1 MLFPSVEFIFAF
13 LPIVMA
19 VYFLLLRRNALLK
32 NIWLFAASLFFYA
45 FGEGSFVLLM
55 LGLILLDYVLALLL
69 SRSHR
74 LWARR
79 TLLCIAIIS
88 NIGILGI
95 FKYASFV
102 CVDILKLPPDS
113 VGFATDIHLPLG
125 ISFFTFQALSYVLD
139 VYMAKVPATDSFLN
153 VGLYVSFF
161 PQLVAGPIVRFTDI
175 ADAVNNRKETMDDFS
190 SGVVRFLIGLC
201 KKVLIANN
209 MALVADA
216 AWQLIIG
223 DRLEASV
230 AMAWLGAISY
240 TLQIYFDFSGYSDMA
255 IGLGKMFGFDFPENF
270 DHPYIATSLTEFW
283 RRWHISLSSW
293 FRDYVYIPLGGSRRG
308 VARTYINLII
318 VWLLTG
324 IWHGANYTFVVWGLL
339 YGILLIIEKAV
350 SQRTARTGALSR
362 KQGMAGHIY
371 TMLVVIIAWV
381 IFRSDSIHD
390 AIIYI
395 LGMFGRGSSK
405 LIDKVF
411 VAYLKQNI
419 CFYLPAIAGCFPILE
434 RLELR
439 FGEKSPIYNIAFGVV
454 LLAGFVISMSYIINN
469 GYNPFIYFNF

>member
-79 TLLCIAIIS
+79 TLLSIAIIS

-102 CVDILKLPPDS
+102 CADILHLPPDA
-113 VGFATDIHLPLG
+113 VGIAADIHLPLG

-139 VYMAKVPATDSFLN
+139 VYMGKVDATGSFLN

-175 ADAVNNRKETMDDFS
+175 ADAINNRKESIDGFS
-190 SGVVRFLIGLC
+190 SGVVRFLIGLS

-216 AWQLIIG
+216 AWKLIIG

-255 IGLGKMFGFDFPENF
+255 IGLGKIFGFDFPENF
-270 DHPYIATSLTEFW
+270 KHPYIATSLTEFW

-308 VARTYINLII
+308 EARTYINLMI

-339 YGILLIIEKAV
+339 YGILLMIEKVICAHK
-350 SQRTARTGALSR
+350 AIR
-362 KQGMAGHIY
+362 KQSLIQKIAGHFY
-371 TMLVVIIAWV
+371 TMIVVTLAWV
-381 IFRSDSIHD
+381 IFRSDSIND
-390 AIIYI
+390 ALIYI
-395 LGMFGRGSSK
+395 LGMFGRGSGK
-405 LIDKVF
+405 LVDRVF

-419 CFYLPAIAGCFPILE
+419 CFYIPAIIGCMPILE
-434 RLELR
+434 SLEIK
-439 FGEKSPIYNIAFGVV
+439 FGEKNPIYNVAFGATV
-454 LLAGFVISMSYIINN
+454 LAGFVISVSYIINN

>member
-45 FGEGSFVLLM
+45 FGEGSFILLM
-55 LGLILLDYVLALLL
+55 LGEILLDYLLALFLN
-69 SRSHR
+69 RSQKR
-74 LWARR
+74 WARR
-79 TLLCIAIIS
+79 ALLSIAIIS

-102 CVDILKLPPDS
+102 CVDILHLPPDA
-113 VGFATDIHLPLG
+113 VGIAADIHLPLG

-139 VYMAKVPATDSFLN
+139 VYMGKVAATGSFLN

-175 ADAVNNRKETMDDFS
+175 ADAINNRKESIDGFS
-190 SGVVRFLIGLC
+190 SGVVRFLIGLS

-216 AWQLIIG
+216 AWKLIIG

-255 IGLGKMFGFDFPENF
+255 IGLGKIFGFDFPENF
-270 DHPYIATSLTEFW
+270 KHPYIATSLTEFW

-308 VARTYINLII
+308 EARTYINLMI

-339 YGILLIIEKAV
+339 YGILLMIEKALC
-350 SQRTARTGALSR
+350 AHKALR
-362 KQGMAGHIY
+362 KQSLIQRIFGHLY
-371 TMLVVIIAWV
+371 TMIVVTLAWV
-381 IFRSDSIHD
+381 IFRSDSIND
-390 AIIYI
+390 ALIYI
-395 LGMFGRGSSK
+395 LGMFGRGSGK
-405 LIDKVF
+405 LVDRVF

-419 CFYLPAIAGCFPILE
+419 CFYIPAIIGCMPILE
-434 RLELR
+434 SLEIK
-439 FGEKSPIYNIAFGVV
+439 FGEKNPIYNVAFGATV
-454 LLAGFVISMSYIINN
+454 LAGFVISVSYIINN

>member
-13 LPIVMA
+13 LPIVLT
-19 VYFLLLRRNALLK
+19 VYFILLRRNVLLK

-45 FGEGSFVLLM
+45 FGEGSFILLM
-55 LGLILLDYVLALLL
+55 LGEILLDYLLALFLN
-69 SRSHR
+69 RSQKR
-74 LWARR
+74 WARR
-79 TLLCIAIIS
+79 ALLSIAIIS

-102 CVDILKLPPDS
+102 CVDILHLPPDAI
-113 VGFATDIHLPLG
+113 GIATDIHLPLG

-139 VYMAKVPATDSFLN
+139 VYMGKVDATGSFLN

-175 ADAVNNRKETMDDFS
+175 ADAINNRKESIDGFS
-190 SGVVRFLIGLC
+190 SGVVRFLIGLS

-216 AWQLIIG
+216 AWKLIIG

-255 IGLGKMFGFDFPENF
+255 IGLGKIFGFDFPENF
-270 DHPYIATSLTEFW
+270 KHPYIATSLTEFW

-308 VARTYINLII
+308 EARTYINLMI

-339 YGILLIIEKAV
+339 YGILLMIEKVICAHK
-350 SQRTARTGALSR
+350 AIR
-362 KQGMAGHIY
+362 KQSLIQRIAGRIY
-371 TMLVVIIAWV
+371 TMIVVTLAWV
-381 IFRSDSIHD
+381 IFRSDSIND
-390 AIIYI
+390 AVIYI
-395 LGMFGRGSSK
+395 LGMFGRGSGK
-405 LIDKVF
+405 LVDRVF

-419 CFYLPAIAGCFPILE
+419 CFYIPAIIGCMPILE
-434 RLELR
+434 SLEIK
-439 FGEKSPIYNIAFGVV
+439 FGEKNPIYNVAFGATV
-454 LLAGFVISMSYIINN
+454 LAGFVISVSYIINN

>member
-13 LPIVMA
+13 LPIVLT
-19 VYFLLLRRNALLK
+19 VYFILLRRNVLLK

-45 FGEGSFVLLM
+45 FGEGSFILLM
-55 LGLILLDYVLALLL
+55 LGEILLDYLLALFLN
-69 SRSHR
+69 RSQKR
-74 LWARR
+74 WARR
-79 TLLCIAIIS
+79 TLLSIAIIS

-102 CVDILKLPPDS
+102 CVDILHLPPDA
-113 VGFATDIHLPLG
+113 VGIAADIHLPLG

-139 VYMAKVPATDSFLN
+139 VYMGKVAATGSFLN

-175 ADAVNNRKETMDDFS
+175 ADAINNRKESIDGFS
-190 SGVVRFLIGLC
+190 SGVVRFLIGLS

-216 AWQLIIG
+216 AWKLIIG

-255 IGLGKMFGFDFPENF
+255 IGLGKIFGFDFPENF
-270 DHPYIATSLTEFW
+270 KHPYIATSLTEFW

-308 VARTYINLII
+308 EARTYINLMI

-339 YGILLIIEKAV
+339 YGILLMIEKVICGHKAI
-350 SQRTARTGALSR
+350 R
-362 KQGMAGHIY
+362 KQSLIQRIAGRIY
-371 TMLVVIIAWV
+371 TMIVVTLAWV
-381 IFRSDSIHD
+381 IFRSDSIND
-390 AIIYI
+390 AVIYI
-395 LGMFGRGSSK
+395 LGMFGRGSGK
-405 LIDKVF
+405 LVDKVF

-419 CFYLPAIAGCFPILE
+419 CFYIPAIIGCMPILE
-434 RLELR
+434 SLEIK
-439 FGEKSPIYNIAFGVV
+439 FGEKNPIYNVAFGATV
-454 LLAGFVISMSYIINN
+454 LAGFVISVSYIINN

>member
-13 LPIVMA
+13 LPIVLT
-19 VYFLLLRRNALLK
+19 VYFILPRRNVLLK

-45 FGEGSFVLLM
+45 FGEGSFILLM
-55 LGLILLDYVLALLL
+55 LGEILLDYLLALFLN
-69 SRSHR
+69 RSQKR
-74 LWARR
+74 WARR
-79 TLLCIAIIS
+79 TLLSIAIIS

-102 CVDILKLPPDS
+102 CADILHLPPDA
-113 VGFATDIHLPLG
+113 VGIAADIHLPLG

-139 VYMAKVPATDSFLN
+139 VYMGKVAATGSFLN

-161 PQLVAGPIVRFTDI
+161 PQLVAGPIVRYTDI
-175 ADAVNNRKETMDDFS
+175 ADAINNRKESIDGFS
-190 SGVVRFLIGLC
+190 SGVVRFLIGLS

-216 AWQLIIG
+216 AWKLIIG

-255 IGLGKMFGFDFPENF
+255 IGLGKIFGFDFPENF
-270 DHPYIATSLTEFW
+270 KHPYIATSLTEFW

-308 VARTYINLII
+308 EARTYINLMI

-339 YGILLIIEKAV
+339 YGILLMIEKVICAHK
-350 SQRTARTGALSR
+350 AIR
-362 KQGMAGHIY
+362 KQSLIQRIAGRIY
-371 TMLVVIIAWV
+371 TMIVVTLAWV
-381 IFRSDSIHD
+381 IFRSDSIND
-390 AIIYI
+390 AVIYI
-395 LGMFGRGSSK
+395 LGMFGRGSGK
-405 LIDKVF
+405 LVDRVF
-411 VAYLKQNI
+411 IAYLKQNI
-419 CFYLPAIAGCFPILE
+419 CFYIPAIIGCMPILE
-434 RLELR
+434 SLEIK
-439 FGEKSPIYNIAFGVV
+439 FGEKNPIYNVAFGATV
-454 LLAGFVISMSYIINN
+454 LAGFVISVSYIINN

>member
-45 FGEGSFVLLM
+45 FGEGSFILLM
-55 LGLILLDYVLALLL
+55 LGEILLDYLLALFLN
-69 SRSHR
+69 RSQKR
-74 LWARR
+74 WARR
-79 TLLCIAIIS
+79 TLLSIAIIS

-102 CVDILKLPPDS
+102 CVDILHLPPDAI
-113 VGFATDIHLPLG
+113 GIATDIHLPLG

-139 VYMAKVPATDSFLN
+139 VYMGKVAATGSFLN

-175 ADAVNNRKETMDDFS
+175 EDAINNRKESIDGFS
-190 SGVVRFLIGLC
+190 SGVVRFLIGLS

-216 AWQLIIG
+216 AWKLIIG

-255 IGLGKMFGFDFPENF
+255 IGLGKIFGFDFPENF
-270 DHPYIATSLTEFW
+270 THPYIATSLTEFW

-308 VARTYINLII
+308 EARTYINLMI

-339 YGILLIIEKAV
+339 YGILLMIEKVICAHK
-350 SQRTARTGALSR
+350 AIR
-362 KQGMAGHIY
+362 KQSLIQRIFGHLY
-371 TMLVVIIAWV
+371 TMIVVTLAWV
-381 IFRSDSIHD
+381 IFRSDSIND
-390 AIIYI
+390 AVIYI
-395 LGMFGRGSSK
+395 LGMFGRGSGK
-405 LIDKVF
+405 LVDRVF

-419 CFYLPAIAGCFPILE
+419 CFYIPAIIGCIPILE
-434 RLELR
+434 SLEIK
-439 FGEKSPIYNIAFGVV
+439 FGEKNPIYNVAFGVTV
-454 LLAGFVISMSYIINN
+454 LAGFVISVSYIINN

>member
-13 LPIVMA
+13 LPIVLT
-19 VYFLLLRRNALLK
+19 VYFILLRRNVLLK

-45 FGEGSFVLLM
+45 FGEGSFILLM
-55 LGLILLDYVLALLL
+55 LGEILLDYLLALFLN
-69 SRSHR
+69 RSQKR
-74 LWARR
+74 WARR
-79 TLLCIAIIS
+79 TLLSIAIIS

-102 CVDILKLPPDS
+102 CVDILKLPPDA
-113 VGFATDIHLPLG
+113 VGIAADIHLPLG

-139 VYMAKVPATDSFLN
+139 VYMGKVDATDSFLN

-175 ADAVNNRKETMDDFS
+175 ADAINNRKESIDGFS
-190 SGVVRFLIGLC
+190 SGVVRFLIGLS

-216 AWQLIIG
+216 AWKLIIG

-255 IGLGKMFGFDFPENF
+255 IGLGKIFGFDFPENF
-270 DHPYIATSLTEFW
+270 KHPYIATSLTEFW

-308 VARTYINLII
+308 EARTYINLMI

-339 YGILLIIEKAV
+339 YGILLMIEKVLCGHKAI
-350 SQRTARTGALSR
+350 R
-362 KQGMAGHIY
+362 KQSLIQRIFGHLY
-371 TMLVVIIAWV
+371 TMIVVTLAWV
-381 IFRSDSIHD
+381 IFRSDSIND
-390 AIIYI
+390 AVIYI
-395 LGMFGRGSSK
+395 LGMFGRGSGK
-405 LIDKVF
+405 LVDRVF

-419 CFYLPAIAGCFPILE
+419 CFYIPAIIGCMPILE
-434 RLELR
+434 SLELK
-439 FGEKSPIYNIAFGVV
+439 FGEKNPIYNVAFGATV
-454 LLAGFVISMSYIINN
+454 LAGFVISVSYIINN

>member
-13 LPIVMA
+13 LPIVLT
-19 VYFLLLRRNALLK
+19 VYFILLRRNVLLK

-45 FGEGSFVLLM
+45 FGEGSFILLM
-55 LGLILLDYVLALLL
+55 LGEILLDYLLALFLN
-69 SRSHR
+69 RSQKR
-74 LWARR
+74 WARR
-79 TLLCIAIIS
+79 TLLSIAIIS

-102 CVDILKLPPDS
+102 CVDILHLPPDA
-113 VGFATDIHLPLG
+113 VGIAADIHLPLG

-139 VYMAKVPATDSFLN
+139 VYMGKVAATGSFLN

-175 ADAVNNRKETMDDFS
+175 ADAINNRKESIDGFS
-190 SGVVRFLIGLC
+190 SGVVRFLIGLS

-216 AWQLIIG
+216 AWKLIIG

-255 IGLGKMFGFDFPENF
+255 IGLGKIFGFDFPENF
-270 DHPYIATSLTEFW
+270 KHPYIATSLTEFW

-308 VARTYINLII
+308 EARTYINLMI

-339 YGILLIIEKAV
+339 YGILLMIEKVLCGHKAI
-350 SQRTARTGALSR
+350 R
-362 KQGMAGHIY
+362 KQSLIQRIFGHLY
-371 TMLVVIIAWV
+371 TMIVVTLAWV
-381 IFRSDSIHD
+381 IFRSDSIND
-390 AIIYI
+390 AVIYI
-395 LGMFGRGSSK
+395 LGMFGRGSGK
-405 LIDKVF
+405 LVDRVF

-419 CFYLPAIAGCFPILE
+419 CFYIPAIIGCIPILE
-434 RLELR
+434 SLEIK
-439 FGEKSPIYNIAFGVV
+439 FGEKNPIYNVAFGATV
-454 LLAGFVISMSYIINN
+454 LAGFVISVSYIINN

>member
-13 LPIVMA
+13 LPIVLT
-19 VYFLLLRRNALLK
+19 VYFILLRRNVLLK

-45 FGEGSFVLLM
+45 FGEGSFILLM
-55 LGLILLDYVLALLL
+55 LGEILLDYLLALFLN
-69 SRSHR
+69 RSQKR
-74 LWARR
+74 WARR
-79 TLLCIAIIS
+79 TLLSIAIIS

-102 CVDILKLPPDS
+102 CVDILHLPPDA
-113 VGFATDIHLPLG
+113 VGIAADIHLPLG

-139 VYMAKVPATDSFLN
+139 VYMGKVDATDSFLN

-175 ADAVNNRKETMDDFS
+175 ADAINNRKESIDGFS
-190 SGVVRFLIGLC
+190 SGVVRFLIGLS

-216 AWQLIIG
+216 AWKLIIG

-255 IGLGKMFGFDFPENF
+255 IGLGKIFGFDFPENF
-270 DHPYIATSLTEFW
+270 KHPYIATSLTEFW

-308 VARTYINLII
+308 EARTYINLMI

-339 YGILLIIEKAV
+339 YGILLMIEKVICAHK
-350 SQRTARTGALSR
+350 AIR
-362 KQGMAGHIY
+362 KQSLIQRIAGHFY
-371 TMLVVIIAWV
+371 TMIVVTLAWV
-381 IFRSDSIHD
+381 IFRSDSISD
-390 AIIYI
+390 AVIYI
-395 LGMFGRGSSK
+395 LGMFGRGSGK
-405 LIDKVF
+405 LVDRVF

-419 CFYLPAIAGCFPILE
+419 CFYIPAMIGCMPILE
-434 RLELR
+434 SLELK
-439 FGEKSPIYNIAFGVV
+439 FGEKNPIYNVAFGATV
-454 LLAGFVISMSYIINN
+454 LAGFVISVSYIINN

>member
-13 LPIVMA
+13 LPIVLT
-19 VYFLLLRRNALLK
+19 VYFILLRRNVLLK

-45 FGEGSFVLLM
+45 FGEGSFILLM
-55 LGLILLDYVLALLL
+55 LGEILLDYLLALFLN
-69 SRSHR
+69 RSQKR
-74 LWARR
+74 WARR
-79 TLLCIAIIS
+79 TLLSIAIIS

-102 CVDILKLPPDS
+102 CVDILHLPPDA
-113 VGFATDIHLPLG
+113 VGIAADIHLPLG

-139 VYMAKVPATDSFLN
+139 VYMGKVAATGSFLN

-161 PQLVAGPIVRFTDI
+161 AQLVAGPIVRFTDI
-175 ADAVNNRKETMDDFS
+175 ADAINNRKESIDGFS
-190 SGVVRFLIGLC
+190 IGVVRFLIGLS

-216 AWQLIIG
+216 AWKLIIG

-255 IGLGKMFGFDFPENF
+255 IGLGKIFGFDFPENF
-270 DHPYIATSLTEFW
+270 KHPYIATSLTEFW

-308 VARTYINLII
+308 EARTYINLMI

-339 YGILLIIEKAV
+339 YGILLMIEKVICAHK
-350 SQRTARTGALSR
+350 AIR
-362 KQGMAGHIY
+362 KQSLIQKIAGHFY
-371 TMLVVIIAWV
+371 TMIVVTLAWV
-381 IFRSDSIHD
+381 IFRSDSIND
-390 AIIYI
+390 ALIYI
-395 LGMFGRGSSK
+395 LGMFGRGSGK
-405 LIDKVF
+405 LVDRVF

-419 CFYLPAIAGCFPILE
+419 CFYIPAIIGCMPILE
-434 RLELR
+434 SLEIK
-439 FGEKSPIYNIAFGVV
+439 FGEKNPIYNVAFGATV
-454 LLAGFVISMSYIINN
+454 LAGFVISVSYIINN

>member
-13 LPIVMA
+13 LPIVLT
-19 VYFLLLRRNALLK
+19 VYFILLRRNVLLK

-45 FGEGSFVLLM
+45 FGEGSFILLM
-55 LGLILLDYVLALLL
+55 LGEILLDYLLALFLN
-69 SRSHR
+69 RSQKR
-74 LWARR
+74 WARR
-79 TLLCIAIIS
+79 TLLGIAIIS

-102 CVDILKLPPDS
+102 CVDILHLPPDAI
-113 VGFATDIHLPLG
+113 GIATDIHLPLG

-139 VYMAKVPATDSFLN
+139 VYMGKVAATGSFLN

-175 ADAVNNRKETMDDFS
+175 ADAINNRKESIDGFS
-190 SGVVRFLIGLC
+190 SGVVRFLIGLS

-216 AWQLIIG
+216 AWKLIIG

-255 IGLGKMFGFDFPENF
+255 IGLGKIFGFDFPENF
-270 DHPYIATSLTEFW
+270 KHPYIATSLTEFW

-308 VARTYINLII
+308 EARTYINLMI

-339 YGILLIIEKAV
+339 YGILLMIEKVICAHK
-350 SQRTARTGALSR
+350 AIR
-362 KQGMAGHIY
+362 KQSLIQKIAGHFY
-371 TMLVVIIAWV
+371 TMIVVTLAWV
-381 IFRSDSIHD
+381 IFRSDSIND
-390 AIIYI
+390 AVIYI
-395 LGMFGRGSSK
+395 LGMFGRGSGK
-405 LIDKVF
+405 LVDRVF

-419 CFYLPAIAGCFPILE
+419 CFYIPAIIGCMPILE
-434 RLELR
+434 SLELK
-439 FGEKSPIYNIAFGVV
+439 FGEKNPIYNVAFGATV
-454 LLAGFVISMSYIINN
+454 LAGFVISVSYIINN

>member
-1 MLFPSVEFIFAF
+1 M
-13 LPIVMA
+13 
-19 VYFLLLRRNALLK
+19 
-32 NIWLFAASLFFYA
+32 
-45 FGEGSFVLLM
+45 GT
-55 LGLILLDYVLALLL
+55 LL
-69 SRSHR
+69 S
-74 LWARR
+74 
-79 TLLCIAIIS
+79 IAIIS

-102 CVDILKLPPDS
+102 CADILHLPPDAI
-113 VGFATDIHLPLG
+113 GIATDIHLPLG

-139 VYMAKVPATDSFLN
+139 VYMGKVAATGSFLN

-175 ADAVNNRKETMDDFS
+175 ADAINNRKESIDGFS
-190 SGVVRFLIGLC
+190 SGVVRFLIGLS

-216 AWQLIIG
+216 AWKLIIG

-255 IGLGKMFGFDFPENF
+255 IGLGKIFGFDFPENF
-270 DHPYIATSLTEFW
+270 KHPYIATSLTEFW

-308 VARTYINLII
+308 EARTYINLMI

-339 YGILLIIEKAV
+339 YGILLMIEKALC
-350 SQRTARTGALSR
+350 AHKALR
-362 KQGMAGHIY
+362 KQSLIQRIFGHLY
-371 TMLVVIIAWV
+371 TMIVVTLAWV
-381 IFRSDSIHD
+381 IFRSDSIND
-390 AIIYI
+390 AVIYI
-395 LGMFGRGSSK
+395 LGMFGRGSGK
-405 LIDKVF
+405 LVDRVF

-419 CFYLPAIAGCFPILE
+419 CFYIPAIIGCMPILE
-434 RLELR
+434 SLEIK
-439 FGEKSPIYNIAFGVV
+439 FGEKNPIYNVAFGATV
-454 LLAGFVISMSYIINN
+454 LAGFVISVSYIINN

>member
-13 LPIVMA
+13 LPIVLT
-19 VYFLLLRRNALLK
+19 VYFILLRRNVLLK

-45 FGEGSFVLLM
+45 FGEGSFILLM
-55 LGLILLDYVLALLL
+55 LGEILLDYLLALFLN
-69 SRSHR
+69 RSQKR
-74 LWARR
+74 WARR
-79 TLLCIAIIS
+79 TLLGIAIIS

-102 CVDILKLPPDS
+102 CVDILHLPPDAI
-113 VGFATDIHLPLG
+113 GIATDIHLPLG

-139 VYMAKVPATDSFLN
+139 VYMGKVAATGSFLN

-175 ADAVNNRKETMDDFS
+175 ADAINNRKESIDGFS
-190 SGVVRFLIGLC
+190 SGVVRFLIGLS

-216 AWQLIIG
+216 AWKLIIG

-255 IGLGKMFGFDFPENF
+255 IGLGKIFGFDFPENF
-270 DHPYIATSLTEFW
+270 KHPYIATSLTEFW

-308 VARTYINLII
+308 EARTYINLMI

-339 YGILLIIEKAV
+339 YGILLMIEKVICAHK
-350 SQRTARTGALSR
+350 AIR
-362 KQGMAGHIY
+362 KQSLIQRIAGHFY
-371 TMLVVIIAWV
+371 TMIVVTLAWV
-381 IFRSDSIHD
+381 IFRSDSIND
-390 AIIYI
+390 AVIYI
-395 LGMFGRGSSK
+395 LGMFGRGSGK
-405 LIDKVF
+405 LVDRVF

-419 CFYLPAIAGCFPILE
+419 CFYIPAIIGCMPILE
-434 RLELR
+434 SLELK
-439 FGEKSPIYNIAFGVV
+439 FGEKNPIYNVAFGATV
-454 LLAGFVISMSYIINN
+454 LAGFVISVSYIINN

>member
-1 MLFPSVEFIFAF
+1 
-13 LPIVMA
+13 
-19 VYFLLLRRNALLK
+19 
-32 NIWLFAASLFFYA
+32 
-45 FGEGSFVLLM
+45 
-55 LGLILLDYVLALLL
+55 
-69 SRSHR
+69 
-74 LWARR
+74 
-79 TLLCIAIIS
+79 
-88 NIGILGI
+88 
-95 FKYASFV
+95 
-102 CVDILKLPPDS
+102 
-113 VGFATDIHLPLG
+113 
-125 ISFFTFQALSYVLD
+125 
-139 VYMAKVPATDSFLN
+139 
-153 VGLYVSFF
+153 
-161 PQLVAGPIVRFTDI
+161 
-175 ADAVNNRKETMDDFS
+175 
-190 SGVVRFLIGLC
+190 
-201 KKVLIANN
+201 
-209 MALVADA
+209 
-216 AWQLIIG
+216 
-223 DRLEASV
+223 
-230 AMAWLGAISY
+230 
-240 TLQIYFDFSGYSDMA
+240 MA
-255 IGLGKMFGFDFPENF
+255 IGLGKIFGFDFPENF
-270 DHPYIATSLTEFW
+270 KHPYIATSLTEFW

-308 VARTYINLII
+308 EARTYINLMI

-324 IWHGANYTFVVWGLL
+324 IWHGANFTFVVWGLL

-362 KQGMAGHIY
+362 KHATAGHIY

-395 LGMFGRGSSK
+395 LGMFGRGSGK

>member
-13 LPIVMA
+13 LPIVLM
-19 VYFLLLRRNALLK
+19 VYFILLRRNVLLK

-45 FGEGSFVLLM
+45 FGEGSFILLM
-55 LGLILLDYVLALLL
+55 LGEILLDYLLALFLN
-69 SRSHR
+69 RSQKR
-74 LWARR
+74 WARR
-79 TLLCIAIIS
+79 TLLSIAIIS

-102 CVDILKLPPDS
+102 CADILHLPPDA
-113 VGFATDIHLPLG
+113 VGIAADIHLPLG

-139 VYMAKVPATDSFLN
+139 VYMGKVAATGSFLN

-175 ADAVNNRKETMDDFS
+175 ADAINNRKESIDGFS
-190 SGVVRFLIGLC
+190 SGVVRFLIGLS

-216 AWQLIIG
+216 AWKLIIG

-255 IGLGKMFGFDFPENF
+255 IGLGKIFGFDFPENF
-270 DHPYIATSLTEFW
+270 KHPYIATSLTEFW

-308 VARTYINLII
+308 EARTYINLMI

-339 YGILLIIEKAV
+339 YGILLMIEKVICAHK
-350 SQRTARTGALSR
+350 AIR
-362 KQGMAGHIY
+362 KQSLIQRIFGHLY
-371 TMLVVIIAWV
+371 TMIVVTLAWV
-381 IFRSDSIHD
+381 IFRSDSIND
-390 AIIYI
+390 AVIYI
-395 LGMFGRGSSK
+395 LGMFGRGSGK
-405 LIDKVF
+405 LVDRVF

-419 CFYLPAIAGCFPILE
+419 CFYIPAIIGCMPILE
-434 RLELR
+434 SLELK
-439 FGEKSPIYNIAFGVV
+439 FGEKNPIYNVAFGATV
-454 LLAGFVISMSYIINN
+454 LAGFVISVSYIINN

>member
-13 LPIVMA
+13 LPIVLT
-19 VYFLLLRRNALLK
+19 VYFILLRRNVLLK

-45 FGEGSFVLLM
+45 FGEGSFILLM
-55 LGLILLDYVLALLL
+55 LGEILLDYLLALFLN
-69 SRSHR
+69 RSQKR
-74 LWARR
+74 WARR
-79 TLLCIAIIS
+79 TLLSIAIIS

-102 CVDILKLPPDS
+102 CVDILHLPPDAI
-113 VGFATDIHLPLG
+113 GIATDIHLPLG

-139 VYMAKVPATDSFLN
+139 VYMGKVAATGSFLN

-175 ADAVNNRKETMDDFS
+175 ADAINNRKESIDGFS
-190 SGVVRFLIGLC
+190 SGVVRFLIGLS

-216 AWQLIIG
+216 AWKLIIG

-255 IGLGKMFGFDFPENF
+255 IGLGKIFGFDFPENF
-270 DHPYIATSLTEFW
+270 KHPYIATSLTEFW

-308 VARTYINLII
+308 EARTYINLMI

-339 YGILLIIEKAV
+339 YGILLMIEKVLCAHK
-350 SQRTARTGALSR
+350 AIR
-362 KQGMAGHIY
+362 KQSLIQRIFGHLY
-371 TMLVVIIAWV
+371 TMIVVTLAWV
-381 IFRSDSIHD
+381 IFRSDSIND
-390 AIIYI
+390 AVIYI
-395 LGMFGRGSSK
+395 LGMFGRGSGK
-405 LIDKVF
+405 LVDRVF

-419 CFYLPAIAGCFPILE
+419 CFYIPAIIGCMPILE
-434 RLELR
+434 SLEIK
-439 FGEKSPIYNIAFGVV
+439 FGEKNPIYNVAFGATV
-454 LLAGFVISMSYIINN
+454 LAGFVISVSYIINN

>member
-13 LPIVMA
+13 LPIVLT
-19 VYFLLLRRNALLK
+19 VYFILLRRNVLLK

-45 FGEGSFVLLM
+45 FGEGSFILLM
-55 LGLILLDYVLALLL
+55 LGEILLDYLLALFLN
-69 SRSHR
+69 RSQKR
-74 LWARR
+74 WARR
-79 TLLCIAIIS
+79 TLLSIAIIS

-102 CVDILKLPPDS
+102 CVDILHLPPDA
-113 VGFATDIHLPLG
+113 VGIAADIHLPLG

-139 VYMAKVPATDSFLN
+139 VYMGKVAATGSFLN

-175 ADAVNNRKETMDDFS
+175 ADAINNRKESIDGFS
-190 SGVVRFLIGLC
+190 SGVVRFLIGLS

-216 AWQLIIG
+216 AWKLIIR
-223 DRLEASV
+223 DRLETSV

-255 IGLGKMFGFDFPENF
+255 IGLGKIFGFDFPENF
-270 DHPYIATSLTEFW
+270 KHPYIATSLTEFW

-308 VARTYINLII
+308 EARTYINLMI

-339 YGILLIIEKAV
+339 YGILLMIEKVICAHK
-350 SQRTARTGALSR
+350 AIR
-362 KQGMAGHIY
+362 KQSLIQKIAGHFY
-371 TMLVVIIAWV
+371 TMIVVTLAWV
-381 IFRSDSIHD
+381 IFRSDSIND
-390 AIIYI
+390 ALIYI
-395 LGMFGRGSSK
+395 LGMFGRGSGK
-405 LIDKVF
+405 LVDRVF

-419 CFYLPAIAGCFPILE
+419 CFYIPAIIGCMPILE
-434 RLELR
+434 SLEIK
-439 FGEKSPIYNIAFGVV
+439 FGEKNPIYNVAFGATV
-454 LLAGFVISMSYIINN
+454 LAGFVISVSYIINN

>member
-13 LPIVMA
+13 LPIVLT
-19 VYFLLLRRNALLK
+19 VYFILLRRNVLLK

-45 FGEGSFVLLM
+45 FGEGSFILLM
-55 LGLILLDYVLALLL
+55 LGEILLDYLLALFLN
-69 SRSHR
+69 RSQKR
-74 LWARR
+74 WARR
-79 TLLCIAIIS
+79 TLLSIAIIS

-102 CVDILKLPPDS
+102 CVDILHLPPDA
-113 VGFATDIHLPLG
+113 VGIAADIHLPLG

-139 VYMAKVPATDSFLN
+139 VYMGKVAATGSFLN

-175 ADAVNNRKETMDDFS
+175 ADAINNRKESIDGFS
-190 SGVVRFLIGLC
+190 SGVVRFLIGLS

-216 AWQLIIG
+216 AWKLIIG

-255 IGLGKMFGFDFPENF
+255 IGLGKIFGFDFPENF
-270 DHPYIATSLTEFW
+270 KHPYIATSLTEFW

-308 VARTYINLII
+308 EARTYINLMI

-339 YGILLIIEKAV
+339 YGILLMIEKVLCAHK
-350 SQRTARTGALSR
+350 AIR
-362 KQGMAGHIY
+362 KQSLIQRIAGHFY
-371 TMLVVIIAWV
+371 TMIVVTLAWV
-381 IFRSDSIHD
+381 IFRSDSIND
-390 AIIYI
+390 AVIYI
-395 LGMFGRGSSK
+395 LGMFGRGSGK
-405 LIDKVF
+405 LVDRVF

-419 CFYLPAIAGCFPILE
+419 CFYIPAMIGCIPILE
-434 RLELR
+434 SLELK
-439 FGEKSPIYNIAFGVV
+439 FGEKNPIYNVAFGATV
-454 LLAGFVISMSYIINN
+454 LAGFVISVSYIINN

>member
-13 LPIVMA
+13 LPIVLM
-19 VYFLLLRRNALLK
+19 VYFILLRRNVLLK

-45 FGEGSFVLLM
+45 FGEGSFILLM
-55 LGLILLDYVLALLL
+55 LGEILLDYLLALFLN
-69 SRSHR
+69 RSQKR
-74 LWARR
+74 WARR
-79 TLLCIAIIS
+79 ALLSIAIIS

-102 CVDILKLPPDS
+102 CADILHLPPDA
-113 VGFATDIHLPLG
+113 VGIAADIHLPLG

-139 VYMAKVPATDSFLN
+139 VYMGKVAATDSFLN

-175 ADAVNNRKETMDDFS
+175 ADAINNRKESIDGFS
-190 SGVVRFLIGLC
+190 SGVVRFLIGLS

-216 AWQLIIG
+216 AWKLIIG

-240 TLQIYFDFSGYSDMA
+240 TFQIYFDFSGYSDMA
-255 IGLGKMFGFDFPENF
+255 IGLGKIFGFDFPENF
-270 DHPYIATSLTEFW
+270 KHPYIATSLTEFW

-308 VARTYINLII
+308 EARTYINLMI

-339 YGILLIIEKAV
+339 YGILLMIEKVLCGHKAI
-350 SQRTARTGALSR
+350 R
-362 KQGMAGHIY
+362 KQSLIQRIFGHLY
-371 TMLVVIIAWV
+371 TMIVVTLAWV
-381 IFRSDSIHD
+381 IFRSDSIND
-390 AIIYI
+390 AVIYI
-395 LGMFGRGSSK
+395 LGMFGRGSGK
-405 LIDKVF
+405 LVDRVF

-419 CFYLPAIAGCFPILE
+419 CFYIPAIIGCMPILE
-434 RLELR
+434 SLEIK
-439 FGEKSPIYNIAFGVV
+439 FGEKNPIYNVAFGATV
-454 LLAGFVISMSYIINN
+454 LAGFVISVSYIINN

>member
-13 LPIVMA
+13 LPIVLT
-19 VYFLLLRRNALLK
+19 VYFILLRRNVLLK

-45 FGEGSFVLLM
+45 FGEGSFILLM
-55 LGLILLDYVLALLL
+55 LGEILLDYLLALFLN
-69 SRSHR
+69 RSQKR
-74 LWARR
+74 WARR
-79 TLLCIAIIS
+79 TLLSIAIIS

-102 CVDILKLPPDS
+102 CVDILHLPPDA
-113 VGFATDIHLPLG
+113 VGIAADIHLPLG

-139 VYMAKVPATDSFLN
+139 VYMGKVAATGSFIN

-175 ADAVNNRKETMDDFS
+175 ADAINNRKESIDGFS
-190 SGVVRFLIGLC
+190 SGVVRFLIGLS

-216 AWQLIIG
+216 AWKLIIG

-255 IGLGKMFGFDFPENF
+255 IGLGKIFGFDFPENF
-270 DHPYIATSLTEFW
+270 KHPYIATSLTEFW

-308 VARTYINLII
+308 EARTYINLMI

-339 YGILLIIEKAV
+339 YGILLMIEKVLCAHK
-350 SQRTARTGALSR
+350 AIR
-362 KQGMAGHIY
+362 KQSLIQKIAGHFY
-371 TMLVVIIAWV
+371 TMIVVTLAWV
-381 IFRSDSIHD
+381 IFRSDSIND
-390 AIIYI
+390 AVIYI
-395 LGMFGRGSSK
+395 LGMFGRGSGK
-405 LIDKVF
+405 LVDRVF

-419 CFYLPAIAGCFPILE
+419 CFYIPAIIGCMPILE
-434 RLELR
+434 SLEIK
-439 FGEKSPIYNIAFGVV
+439 FGEKNPIYNVAFGATV
-454 LLAGFVISMSYIINN
+454 LAGFVISVSYIINN

>member
-13 LPIVMA
+13 LPIVLT
-19 VYFLLLRRNALLK
+19 VYFILLRRNVLLK

-45 FGEGSFVLLM
+45 FGEGSFILLM
-55 LGLILLDYVLALLL
+55 LGEILLDYLLALFLN
-69 SRSHR
+69 RSQKR
-74 LWARR
+74 WARR
-79 TLLCIAIIS
+79 ALLSIAIIS

-102 CVDILKLPPDS
+102 CADILHLPPDA
-113 VGFATDIHLPLG
+113 VGIAADIHLPLG

-139 VYMAKVPATDSFLN
+139 VYMGKVAATGSFIN

-175 ADAVNNRKETMDDFS
+175 ADAINNRKESIDGFS
-190 SGVVRFLIGLC
+190 SGVVRFLIGLS

-216 AWQLIIG
+216 AWKLIIG

-255 IGLGKMFGFDFPENF
+255 IGLGKIFGFDFPENF
-270 DHPYIATSLTEFW
+270 KHPYIATSLTEFW

-308 VARTYINLII
+308 EARTYINLMI

-339 YGILLIIEKAV
+339 YGILLMIEKVICAHK
-350 SQRTARTGALSR
+350 AIR
-362 KQGMAGHIY
+362 KQSLIQRIAGRIY
-371 TMLVVIIAWV
+371 TMIVVTLAWV
-381 IFRSDSIHD
+381 IFRSDSIND
-390 AIIYI
+390 ALIYI
-395 LGMFGRGSSK
+395 LGMFGRGSGK
-405 LIDKVF
+405 LVDRVF

-419 CFYLPAIAGCFPILE
+419 CFYIPAIIGCMPILE
-434 RLELR
+434 SLEIK
-439 FGEKSPIYNIAFGVV
+439 FGEKNPIYNVAFGATV
-454 LLAGFVISMSYIINN
+454 LAGFVISVSYIINN

>member
-13 LPIVMA
+13 LPIVLT
-19 VYFLLLRRNALLK
+19 VYFILLRRNVLLK

-45 FGEGSFVLLM
+45 FGEGSFILLM
-55 LGLILLDYVLALLL
+55 LGEILLDYLLALFLN
-69 SRSHR
+69 RSQKR
-74 LWARR
+74 WARR
-79 TLLCIAIIS
+79 TLLSIAIIS

-102 CVDILKLPPDS
+102 CVDILHLPPDA
-113 VGFATDIHLPLG
+113 VGIAADIHLPLG

-139 VYMAKVPATDSFLN
+139 VYMGKVAATGSFLN

-175 ADAVNNRKETMDDFS
+175 ADAINNRKESIDGFS
-190 SGVVRFLIGLC
+190 SGVVRFLIGLS

-216 AWQLIIG
+216 AWKLIIG

-255 IGLGKMFGFDFPENF
+255 IGLGKIFGFDFPENF
-270 DHPYIATSLTEFW
+270 KHPYIATSLTEFW

-308 VARTYINLII
+308 EARTYINLMI

-339 YGILLIIEKAV
+339 YGILLMIEKVICAHK
-350 SQRTARTGALSR
+350 AIR
-362 KQGMAGHIY
+362 KQSLIQRIAGRIY
-371 TMLVVIIAWV
+371 TMIVVTLAWV
-381 IFRSDSIHD
+381 IFRSDSIND
-390 AIIYI
+390 AVIYI
-395 LGMFGRGSSK
+395 LGMFGRGSGK
-405 LIDKVF
+405 LVDRVF

-419 CFYLPAIAGCFPILE
+419 CFYIPAIIGCMPILE
-434 RLELR
+434 SLEIK
-439 FGEKSPIYNIAFGVV
+439 FGEKNPIYNVAFGATV
-454 LLAGFVISMSYIINN
+454 LAGFVISVSYIINN

>member
-13 LPIVMA
+13 LPIVLT
-19 VYFLLLRRNALLK
+19 VYFILLRRNVLLK

-45 FGEGSFVLLM
+45 FGEGSFILLM
-55 LGLILLDYVLALLL
+55 LGEILLDYLLALFLN
-69 SRSHR
+69 RSQKR
-74 LWARR
+74 WARR
-79 TLLCIAIIS
+79 TLLSIAIIS

-102 CVDILKLPPDS
+102 CVDILHLPPDA
-113 VGFATDIHLPLG
+113 VGIAADIHLPLG

-139 VYMAKVPATDSFLN
+139 VYMGKVAATGSFLN

-175 ADAVNNRKETMDDFS
+175 ADAINNRKESIDGFS
-190 SGVVRFLIGLC
+190 SGVVRFLIGLS

-216 AWQLIIG
+216 AWKLIIG

-255 IGLGKMFGFDFPENF
+255 IGLGKIFGFDFPENF
-270 DHPYIATSLTEFW
+270 KHPYIATSLTEFW

-308 VARTYINLII
+308 EARTYINLMI

-339 YGILLIIEKAV
+339 YGILLMIEKVICAHK
-350 SQRTARTGALSR
+350 AIR
-362 KQGMAGHIY
+362 KQSLIQRIAGHFY
-371 TMLVVIIAWV
+371 TMIVVTLAWV
-381 IFRSDSIHD
+381 IFRSDSIND
-390 AIIYI
+390 AVIYI
-395 LGMFGRGSSK
+395 LGMFGRGSGK
-405 LIDKVF
+405 LVDRVF

-419 CFYLPAIAGCFPILE
+419 CFYIPAMIGCIPILE
-434 RLELR
+434 SLELK
-439 FGEKSPIYNIAFGVV
+439 FGEKNPIYNVAFGATV
-454 LLAGFVISMSYIINN
+454 LAGFVISVSYIINN

>member
-13 LPIVMA
+13 LPIVLT
-19 VYFLLLRRNALLK
+19 VYFILLRRNVLLK

-45 FGEGSFVLLM
+45 FGEGSFILLM
-55 LGLILLDYVLALLL
+55 LGEILLDYLLALFLN
-69 SRSHR
+69 RSQKR
-74 LWARR
+74 WARR
-79 TLLCIAIIS
+79 ALLSIAIIS

-102 CVDILKLPPDS
+102 CVDILHLPPDAI
-113 VGFATDIHLPLG
+113 GIATDIHLPLG

-139 VYMAKVPATDSFLN
+139 VYMGKVAATGSFLN

-175 ADAVNNRKETMDDFS
+175 ADAINNRKESIDGFS
-190 SGVVRFLIGLC
+190 SGVVRFLIGLS

-216 AWQLIIG
+216 AWKLIIG

-255 IGLGKMFGFDFPENF
+255 IGLGKIFGFDFPENF
-270 DHPYIATSLTEFW
+270 KHPYIATSLTEFW

-308 VARTYINLII
+308 EARTYINLMI

-339 YGILLIIEKAV
+339 YGILLMIEKVICAHK
-350 SQRTARTGALSR
+350 AIR
-362 KQGMAGHIY
+362 KQSLIQRIAGRIY
-371 TMLVVIIAWV
+371 TMIVVTLAWV
-381 IFRSDSIHD
+381 IFRSDSIND
-390 AIIYI
+390 AVIYI
-395 LGMFGRGSSK
+395 LGMFGRGSGK
-405 LIDKVF
+405 LVDRVF

-419 CFYLPAIAGCFPILE
+419 CFYIPAIIGCMPILE
-434 RLELR
+434 SLEIK
-439 FGEKSPIYNIAFGVV
+439 FGEKNPIYNVAFGATV
-454 LLAGFVISMSYIINN
+454 LAGFVISVSYIINN

>member
-139 VYMAKVPATDSFLN
+139 VYMGKVDATGSFLN

-175 ADAVNNRKETMDDFS
+175 ADAINNRKESIDGFS
-190 SGVVRFLIGLC
+190 SGVVRFLIGLS

-216 AWQLIIG
+216 AWKLIIG

-255 IGLGKMFGFDFPENF
+255 IGLGKIFGFDFPENF
-270 DHPYIATSLTEFW
+270 KHPYIATSLTEFW

-308 VARTYINLII
+308 EARTYINLMI

-339 YGILLIIEKAV
+339 YGILLMIEKVLCAHK
-350 SQRTARTGALSR
+350 AIR
-362 KQGMAGHIY
+362 KQSLIQKIAGRIY
-371 TMLVVIIAWV
+371 TMIVVTLAWV
-381 IFRSDSIHD
+381 IFRSDSIND
-390 AIIYI
+390 AVIYI
-395 LGMFGRGSSK
+395 LGMFGRGSGK
-405 LIDKVF
+405 LVDRVF

-419 CFYLPAIAGCFPILE
+419 CFYIPAIIGCMPILE
-434 RLELR
+434 SLEIK
-439 FGEKSPIYNIAFGVV
+439 FGEKNPIYNVAFGVTV
-454 LLAGFVISMSYIINN
+454 LAGFVISVSYIINN

>member
-13 LPIVMA
+13 LPIVLT
-19 VYFLLLRRNALLK
+19 VYFILLRRNVLLK
-32 NIWLFAASLFFYA
+32 NIWLFAASLFFYT
-45 FGEGSFVLLM
+45 FGEGSFILLM
-55 LGLILLDYVLALLL
+55 LGEILLDYLLALFLN
-69 SRSHR
+69 RSQKR
-74 LWARR
+74 WARR
-79 TLLCIAIIS
+79 TLLSIAIIS

-102 CVDILKLPPDS
+102 CVDILHLPPDA
-113 VGFATDIHLPLG
+113 VGIAADIHLPLG

-139 VYMAKVPATDSFLN
+139 VYMGKVDATDSFLN

-175 ADAVNNRKETMDDFS
+175 ADAINNRKESIDGFS
-190 SGVVRFLIGLC
+190 SGVVRFLIGLS

-216 AWQLIIG
+216 AWKLIIG

-255 IGLGKMFGFDFPENF
+255 IGLGKIFGFDFPENF
-270 DHPYIATSLTEFW
+270 KHPYIATSLTEFW

-308 VARTYINLII
+308 EARTYINLMI

-339 YGILLIIEKAV
+339 YGILLMIEKVICAHK
-350 SQRTARTGALSR
+350 AIR
-362 KQGMAGHIY
+362 KQSLIQRIAGHFY
-371 TMLVVIIAWV
+371 TMIVVTLAWV
-381 IFRSDSIHD
+381 IFRSDSIND
-390 AIIYI
+390 ALIYI
-395 LGMFGRGSSK
+395 LGMFGRGSGK
-405 LIDKVF
+405 LVDRVF

-419 CFYLPAIAGCFPILE
+419 CFYIPAMIGCMPILE
-434 RLELR
+434 SLEIK
-439 FGEKSPIYNIAFGVV
+439 FGEKNPIYNVAFGATV
-454 LLAGFVISMSYIINN
+454 LAGFVISVSYIINN

>member
-13 LPIVMA
+13 LPIVLT
-19 VYFLLLRRNALLK
+19 VYFILLRRNVLLK

-45 FGEGSFVLLM
+45 FGEGSFILLM
-55 LGLILLDYVLALLL
+55 LGEILLDYLLALFLN
-69 SRSHR
+69 RSQKR
-74 LWARR
+74 WARR
-79 TLLCIAIIS
+79 ALLSIAIIS

-102 CVDILKLPPDS
+102 CVDILHLPPDA
-113 VGFATDIHLPLG
+113 VGIAADIHLPLG

-139 VYMAKVPATDSFLN
+139 VYMGKVDATDSFLN

-175 ADAVNNRKETMDDFS
+175 ADAINNRKESIDGFS
-190 SGVVRFLIGLC
+190 SGVVRFLIGLS

-216 AWQLIIG
+216 AWKLIIG

-255 IGLGKMFGFDFPENF
+255 IGLGKIFGFDFPENF
-270 DHPYIATSLTEFW
+270 KHPYIATSLTEFW

-308 VARTYINLII
+308 EARTYINLMI

-339 YGILLIIEKAV
+339 YGILLMIEKVICAHK
-350 SQRTARTGALSR
+350 AIR
-362 KQGMAGHIY
+362 KQSLIQKIAGRIY
-371 TMLVVIIAWV
+371 TMIVVTLAWV
-381 IFRSDSIHD
+381 IFRSDSIND
-390 AIIYI
+390 AVIYI
-395 LGMFGRGSSK
+395 LGMFGRGSGK
-405 LIDKVF
+405 LVDRVF

-419 CFYLPAIAGCFPILE
+419 CFYIPAIIGCMPILE
-434 RLELR
+434 SLELK
-439 FGEKSPIYNIAFGVV
+439 FGEKNPIYNVAFGATV
-454 LLAGFVISMSYIINN
+454 LAGFVISVSYIINN

>member
-13 LPIVMA
+13 LPIVLT
-19 VYFLLLRRNALLK
+19 VYFILLRRNVLLK
-32 NIWLFAASLFFYA
+32 NIWLFAASLFFYT
-45 FGEGSFVLLM
+45 FGEGSFILLM
-55 LGLILLDYVLALLL
+55 LGEILLDYLLALFLN
-69 SRSHR
+69 RSQKR
-74 LWARR
+74 WARR
-79 TLLCIAIIS
+79 TLLSIAIIS

-102 CVDILKLPPDS
+102 CVDILHLPPDA
-113 VGFATDIHLPLG
+113 VGIAADIHLPLG

-139 VYMAKVPATDSFLN
+139 VYMGKVDATDSFLN

-175 ADAVNNRKETMDDFS
+175 ADAINNRKESIDGFS
-190 SGVVRFLIGLC
+190 SGVVRFLIGLS

-216 AWQLIIG
+216 AWKLIIG

-255 IGLGKMFGFDFPENF
+255 IGLGKIFGFDFPENF
-270 DHPYIATSLTEFW
+270 KHPYIATSLTEFW

-308 VARTYINLII
+308 EARTYINLMI

-339 YGILLIIEKAV
+339 YGILLMIEKVICAHK
-350 SQRTARTGALSR
+350 AIR
-362 KQGMAGHIY
+362 KQSLIQKIAGHFY
-371 TMLVVIIAWV
+371 TMIVVTLAWV
-381 IFRSDSIHD
+381 IFRSDSIND
-390 AIIYI
+390 ALIYI
-395 LGMFGRGSSK
+395 LGMFGRGSGK
-405 LIDKVF
+405 LVDRVF

-419 CFYLPAIAGCFPILE
+419 CFYIPAIIGCMPILE
-434 RLELR
+434 SLEIK
-439 FGEKSPIYNIAFGVV
+439 FGEKNPIYNVAFGATV
-454 LLAGFVISMSYIINN
+454 LAGFVISVSYIINN

>member
-13 LPIVMA
+13 LPIVLM
-19 VYFLLLRRNALLK
+19 VYFILLRRNVLLK

-45 FGEGSFVLLM
+45 FGEGSFILLM
-55 LGLILLDYVLALLL
+55 LGEILLDYLLALFLN
-69 SRSHR
+69 RSQKR
-74 LWARR
+74 WARR
-79 TLLCIAIIS
+79 TLLSIAIIS

-102 CVDILKLPPDS
+102 CADILHLPPDA
-113 VGFATDIHLPLG
+113 VGIAADIHLPLG

-139 VYMAKVPATDSFLN
+139 VYMGKVAATGSFLN

-175 ADAVNNRKETMDDFS
+175 ADAINNRKESIDGFS
-190 SGVVRFLIGLC
+190 SGVVRFLIGLS

-216 AWQLIIG
+216 AWKLIIG

-255 IGLGKMFGFDFPENF
+255 IGLGKIFGFDFPENF
-270 DHPYIATSLTEFW
+270 KHPYIATSLTEFW

-308 VARTYINLII
+308 EARTYINLMI

-339 YGILLIIEKAV
+339 YGILLMIEKVICAHK
-350 SQRTARTGALSR
+350 AIR
-362 KQGMAGHIY
+362 KQSLIQRIAGHFY
-371 TMLVVIIAWV
+371 TMIVVTLAWV
-381 IFRSDSIHD
+381 IFRSDSIND
-390 AIIYI
+390 AVIYI
-395 LGMFGRGSSK
+395 LGMFGRGSGK
-405 LIDKVF
+405 LVDRVF
-411 VAYLKQNI
+411 IAYLKQNI
-419 CFYLPAIAGCFPILE
+419 CFYIPAIIGCMPILE
-434 RLELR
+434 SLEIK
-439 FGEKSPIYNIAFGVV
+439 FGEKNPIYNVAFGATV
-454 LLAGFVISMSYIINN
+454 LAGFVISVSYIINN

>member
-13 LPIVMA
+13 LPIVLT
-19 VYFLLLRRNALLK
+19 VYFILLRRNVLLK

-45 FGEGSFVLLM
+45 FGEGSFILLM
-55 LGLILLDYVLALLL
+55 LGEILLDYLLALFLN
-69 SRSHR
+69 RSQKR
-74 LWARR
+74 WARR
-79 TLLCIAIIS
+79 ALLSIAIIS

-102 CVDILKLPPDS
+102 CVDILHLPPDA
-113 VGFATDIHLPLG
+113 VGIAADIHLPLG

-139 VYMAKVPATDSFLN
+139 VYMGKVDATGSFLN

-175 ADAVNNRKETMDDFS
+175 ADAINNRKESIDGFS
-190 SGVVRFLIGLC
+190 SGVVRFLIGLS

-216 AWQLIIG
+216 AWKLIIG

-255 IGLGKMFGFDFPENF
+255 IGLGKIFGFDFPENF
-270 DHPYIATSLTEFW
+270 KHPYIATSLTEFW

-308 VARTYINLII
+308 EARTYINLMI

-339 YGILLIIEKAV
+339 YGILLMIEKVICAHK
-350 SQRTARTGALSR
+350 AIR
-362 KQGMAGHIY
+362 KQSLIQRIAGRIY
-371 TMLVVIIAWV
+371 TMIVVTLAWV
-381 IFRSDSIHD
+381 IFRSDSIND
-390 AIIYI
+390 AVIYI
-395 LGMFGRGSSK
+395 LGMFGRGSGK
-405 LIDKVF
+405 LVDRVF

-419 CFYLPAIAGCFPILE
+419 CFYIPAIIGCMPILE
-434 RLELR
+434 SLEIK
-439 FGEKSPIYNIAFGVV
+439 FGEKNPIYNVAFGATV
-454 LLAGFVISMSYIINN
+454 LAGFVISVSYIINN

>member
-13 LPIVMA
+13 LPIVLT
-19 VYFLLLRRNALLK
+19 VYFILLRRNVLLK

-45 FGEGSFVLLM
+45 FGEGSFILLM
-55 LGLILLDYVLALLL
+55 LGEILLDYLLALFLN
-69 SRSHR
+69 RSQKR
-74 LWARR
+74 WARR
-79 TLLCIAIIS
+79 ALLSIAIIS

-102 CVDILKLPPDS
+102 CVDILHLPTDA
-113 VGFATDIHLPLG
+113 VGIAADIHLPLG

-139 VYMAKVPATDSFLN
+139 VYMGKVDATGSFLN

-161 PQLVAGPIVRFTDI
+161 PQLVAGPIVRYTDI
-175 ADAVNNRKETMDDFS
+175 ADAINNRKESIDGFS
-190 SGVVRFLIGLC
+190 SGVVRFLIGLS

-216 AWQLIIG
+216 AWKLIIG

-255 IGLGKMFGFDFPENF
+255 IGLGKIFGFDFPENF
-270 DHPYIATSLTEFW
+270 KHPYIATSLTEFW

-308 VARTYINLII
+308 EARTYINLMI

-339 YGILLIIEKAV
+339 YGILLMIEKVLCAHK
-350 SQRTARTGALSR
+350 AIR
-362 KQGMAGHIY
+362 KQSLIQRIAGRIY
-371 TMLVVIIAWV
+371 TMIVVTLAWV
-381 IFRSDSIHD
+381 IFRSDSIND
-390 AIIYI
+390 ALIYI
-395 LGMFGRGSSK
+395 LGMFGRGSGK
-405 LIDKVF
+405 LVDRVF

-419 CFYLPAIAGCFPILE
+419 CFYIPAIIGCMPILE
-434 RLELR
+434 SLELK
-439 FGEKSPIYNIAFGVV
+439 FGEKNPIYNVAFGATV
-454 LLAGFVISMSYIINN
+454 LAGFVISVSYIINN

>member
-13 LPIVMA
+13 LPIVLT
-19 VYFLLLRRNALLK
+19 VYFILLRRNVLLK

-45 FGEGSFVLLM
+45 FGEGSFILLM
-55 LGLILLDYVLALLL
+55 LGEILLDYLLALFLN
-69 SRSHR
+69 RSQKR
-74 LWARR
+74 WARR
-79 TLLCIAIIS
+79 TLLSIAIIS

-102 CVDILKLPPDS
+102 CVDILHLPPDA
-113 VGFATDIHLPLG
+113 VGIAADIHLPLG

-139 VYMAKVPATDSFLN
+139 VYMGKVDATDSFLN

-175 ADAVNNRKETMDDFS
+175 ADAINNRKESIDGFS
-190 SGVVRFLIGLC
+190 SGVVRFLIGLS

-216 AWQLIIG
+216 AWKLIIG

-255 IGLGKMFGFDFPENF
+255 IGLGKIFGFDFPENF
-270 DHPYIATSLTEFW
+270 KHPYIATSLTEFW

-308 VARTYINLII
+308 EARTYINLMI

-339 YGILLIIEKAV
+339 YGILLMIEKVICAHK
-350 SQRTARTGALSR
+350 AIR
-362 KQGMAGHIY
+362 KQSLIQRIFGHLY
-371 TMLVVIIAWV
+371 TMIVVTLAWV
-381 IFRSDSIHD
+381 IFRSDSIND
-390 AIIYI
+390 AMIYI
-395 LGMFGRGSSK
+395 LGMFGRGSGK
-405 LIDKVF
+405 LVDRVF

-419 CFYLPAIAGCFPILE
+419 CFYIPAMIGCMPILE
-434 RLELR
+434 SLELK
-439 FGEKSPIYNIAFGVV
+439 FGEKNPIYNVAFGATV
-454 LLAGFVISMSYIINN
+454 LAGFVISVSYIINN

>member
-13 LPIVMA
+13 LPIVLT
-19 VYFLLLRRNALLK
+19 VYFILLRRNVLLK

-45 FGEGSFVLLM
+45 FGEGSFILLM
-55 LGLILLDYVLALLL
+55 LGEILLDYLLALLL
-69 SRSHR
+69 NRSQKR
-74 LWARR
+74 WARR
-79 TLLCIAIIS
+79 TLLSIAIIS

-102 CVDILKLPPDS
+102 CVDILHLPPDA
-113 VGFATDIHLPLG
+113 VGIAADIHLPLG

-139 VYMAKVPATDSFLN
+139 VYMGKVAATGSFLN

-175 ADAVNNRKETMDDFS
+175 ADAINNRKESIDGFS
-190 SGVVRFLIGLC
+190 SGVVRFLIGLS

-216 AWQLIIG
+216 AWKLIIG

-255 IGLGKMFGFDFPENF
+255 IGLGKIFGFDFPENF
-270 DHPYIATSLTEFW
+270 KHPYIATSLTEFW

-308 VARTYINLII
+308 EARTYINLMI

-339 YGILLIIEKAV
+339 YGILLMIEKVLCAHK
-350 SQRTARTGALSR
+350 AIR
-362 KQGMAGHIY
+362 KQSLIQRIAGHFY
-371 TMLVVIIAWV
+371 TMIVVTLAWV
-381 IFRSDSIHD
+381 IFRSDSIND
-390 AIIYI
+390 AVIYI
-395 LGMFGRGSSK
+395 LGMFGRGSGK
-405 LIDKVF
+405 LVDRVF

-419 CFYLPAIAGCFPILE
+419 CFYIPAIIGCMPILE
-434 RLELR
+434 SLEIK
-439 FGEKSPIYNIAFGVV
+439 FGEKNPIYNVAFGATV
-454 LLAGFVISMSYIINN
+454 LAGFVISVSYIINN

>member
-13 LPIVMA
+13 LPIVLT
-19 VYFLLLRRNALLK
+19 VYFILLRRNVLLK
-32 NIWLFAASLFFYA
+32 NIWLFAASLFFYT
-45 FGEGSFVLLM
+45 FGEGSFILLM
-55 LGLILLDYVLALLL
+55 LGEILLDYLLALFLN
-69 SRSHR
+69 RSQKR
-74 LWARR
+74 WARR
-79 TLLCIAIIS
+79 TLLSIAIIS

-102 CVDILKLPPDS
+102 CVDILHLPPDA
-113 VGFATDIHLPLG
+113 VGIAADIHLPLG

-139 VYMAKVPATDSFLN
+139 VYMGKVAATGSFLN

-175 ADAVNNRKETMDDFS
+175 ADAINNRKESIDGFS
-190 SGVVRFLIGLC
+190 SGVVRFLIGLS

-216 AWQLIIG
+216 AWKLIIG
-223 DRLEASV
+223 DRLETSV

-255 IGLGKMFGFDFPENF
+255 IGLGKIFGFDFPENF
-270 DHPYIATSLTEFW
+270 KHPYIATSLTEFW

-308 VARTYINLII
+308 EARTYINLMI

-339 YGILLIIEKAV
+339 YGILLMIEKVICAHK
-350 SQRTARTGALSR
+350 AIR
-362 KQGMAGHIY
+362 KQSLIQRIFGHLY
-371 TMLVVIIAWV
+371 TMIVVTLAWV
-381 IFRSDSIHD
+381 IFRSDSIND
-390 AIIYI
+390 AVIYI
-395 LGMFGRGSSK
+395 LGMFGRGSGK
-405 LIDKVF
+405 LVDRVF

-419 CFYLPAIAGCFPILE
+419 CFYIPAIIGCMPILE
-434 RLELR
+434 SLEIK
-439 FGEKSPIYNIAFGVV
+439 FGEKNPIYNVAFGATV
-454 LLAGFVISMSYIINN
+454 LAGFVISVSYIINN

>member
-13 LPIVMA
+13 LPIVLT
-19 VYFLLLRRNALLK
+19 VYFILLRRNVLLK
-32 NIWLFAASLFFYA
+32 NIWLFAASLFFYT
-45 FGEGSFVLLM
+45 FGEGSFILLM
-55 LGLILLDYVLALLL
+55 LGEILLDYLLALFLN
-69 SRSHR
+69 RSQKR
-74 LWARR
+74 WARR
-79 TLLCIAIIS
+79 TLLSIAIIS

-102 CVDILKLPPDS
+102 CVDILHLPPDA
-113 VGFATDIHLPLG
+113 VGIAADIHLPLG

-139 VYMAKVPATDSFLN
+139 VYMGKVAATGSFLN

-175 ADAVNNRKETMDDFS
+175 ADAINNRKESIDGFS
-190 SGVVRFLIGLC
+190 SGVVRFLIGLS

-216 AWQLIIG
+216 AWKLIIG

-255 IGLGKMFGFDFPENF
+255 IGLGKIFGFDFPENF
-270 DHPYIATSLTEFW
+270 KHPYIATSLTEFW

-308 VARTYINLII
+308 EARTYINLMI

-339 YGILLIIEKAV
+339 YGILLMIEKVLCAHK
-350 SQRTARTGALSR
+350 AIR
-362 KQGMAGHIY
+362 KQSLIQRIAGHFY
-371 TMLVVIIAWV
+371 TMIVVTLAWV
-381 IFRSDSIHD
+381 IFRSDSIND
-390 AIIYI
+390 AVIYI
-395 LGMFGRGSSK
+395 LGMFGRGSGK
-405 LIDKVF
+405 LVDKVF

-419 CFYLPAIAGCFPILE
+419 CFYIPAIIGCMPILE
-434 RLELR
+434 SLEIK
-439 FGEKSPIYNIAFGVV
+439 FGEKNPIYNVAFGATV
-454 LLAGFVISMSYIINN
+454 LAGFVISVSYIINN

>member
-13 LPIVMA
+13 LPIVLT
-19 VYFLLLRRNALLK
+19 VYFILLRRNVLLK

-45 FGEGSFVLLM
+45 FGEGSFILLM
-55 LGLILLDYVLALLL
+55 LGEILLDYLLALFLN
-69 SRSHR
+69 RSQKR
-74 LWARR
+74 WARR
-79 TLLCIAIIS
+79 TLLSIAIIS

-102 CVDILKLPPDS
+102 CVDILHLPPDA
-113 VGFATDIHLPLG
+113 VGIAADIHLPLG

-139 VYMAKVPATDSFLN
+139 VYMGKVAATGSFLN

-175 ADAVNNRKETMDDFS
+175 ADAINNRKESIDGFS
-190 SGVVRFLIGLC
+190 SGVVRFLIGLS

-216 AWQLIIG
+216 AWKLIIG

-255 IGLGKMFGFDFPENF
+255 IGLGKIFGFDFPENF
-270 DHPYIATSLTEFW
+270 KHPYIATSLTEFW

-308 VARTYINLII
+308 EARTYINLMI

-339 YGILLIIEKAV
+339 YGILLMIEKVICAHK
-350 SQRTARTGALSR
+350 AIR
-362 KQGMAGHIY
+362 KQSLIQKIAGRIY
-371 TMLVVIIAWV
+371 TMIVVTLAWV
-381 IFRSDSIHD
+381 IFRSDSIND
-390 AIIYI
+390 AVIYI
-395 LGMFGRGSSK
+395 LGMFGRGSGK
-405 LIDKVF
+405 LVDRVF

-419 CFYLPAIAGCFPILE
+419 CFYIPAIIGCMPILE
-434 RLELR
+434 SLEIK
-439 FGEKSPIYNIAFGVV
+439 FGEKNPIYNVAFGATV
-454 LLAGFVISMSYIINN
+454 LAGFVISVSYIINN

>member
-13 LPIVMA
+13 LPIVLT
-19 VYFLLLRRNALLK
+19 VYFILLRRNVLLK

-45 FGEGSFVLLM
+45 FGEGSFILLM
-55 LGLILLDYVLALLL
+55 LGEILLDYLLALFLN
-69 SRSHR
+69 RSQKR
-74 LWARR
+74 WARR
-79 TLLCIAIIS
+79 TLLSIAIIS

-102 CVDILKLPPDS
+102 CVDILHLPPDAI
-113 VGFATDIHLPLG
+113 GIATDIHLPLG

-139 VYMAKVPATDSFLN
+139 VYMGKVAATGSFLN

-175 ADAVNNRKETMDDFS
+175 ADAINNRKESIDGFS
-190 SGVVRFLIGLC
+190 SGVVRFLIGLS

-216 AWQLIIG
+216 AWKLIIG

-255 IGLGKMFGFDFPENF
+255 IGLGKIFGFDFPENF
-270 DHPYIATSLTEFW
+270 KHPYIATSLTEFW

-308 VARTYINLII
+308 EARTYINLMI

-339 YGILLIIEKAV
+339 YGILLMIEKVICAHK
-350 SQRTARTGALSR
+350 AIR
-362 KQGMAGHIY
+362 KQSLIQRIAGHFY
-371 TMLVVIIAWV
+371 TMIVVTLAWV
-381 IFRSDSIHD
+381 IFRSDSIND
-390 AIIYI
+390 AAIYI
-395 LGMFGRGSSK
+395 LGMFGRGSGK
-405 LIDKVF
+405 LVDRVF

-419 CFYLPAIAGCFPILE
+419 CFYIPAIIGCMPILE
-434 RLELR
+434 SLEIK
-439 FGEKSPIYNIAFGVV
+439 FGEKNPIYNVAFGATV
-454 LLAGFVISMSYIINN
+454 LAGFVISVSYIINN

>member
-1 MLFPSVEFIFAF
+1 MF
-13 LPIVMA
+13 L
-19 VYFLLLRRNALLK
+19 
-32 NIWLFAASLFFYA
+32 S
-45 FGEGSFVLLM
+45 
-55 LGLILLDYVLALLL
+55 
-69 SRSHR
+69 
-74 LWARR
+74 
-79 TLLCIAIIS
+79 IAIIS

-102 CVDILKLPPDS
+102 CVDILHLPPDA
-113 VGFATDIHLPLG
+113 VGIAADIHLPLG

-139 VYMAKVPATDSFLN
+139 VYMGKVAATGSFLN

-175 ADAVNNRKETMDDFS
+175 ADAINNRKESIDGFS
-190 SGVVRFLIGLC
+190 SGVVRFLIGLS

-216 AWQLIIG
+216 AWKLIIG

-255 IGLGKMFGFDFPENF
+255 IGLGKIFGFDFPENF
-270 DHPYIATSLTEFW
+270 KHPYIATSLTEFW

-308 VARTYINLII
+308 EARTYINLMI

-339 YGILLIIEKAV
+339 YGILLMIEKVLCGHKAI
-350 SQRTARTGALSR
+350 R
-362 KQGMAGHIY
+362 KQSLIQRIAGHFY
-371 TMLVVIIAWV
+371 TMIVVTLAWV
-381 IFRSDSIHD
+381 IFRSDSIND
-390 AIIYI
+390 AVIYI
-395 LGMFGRGSSK
+395 LGMFGRGSGK
-405 LIDKVF
+405 LVDRVF

-419 CFYLPAIAGCFPILE
+419 CFYIPAIIGCMPILE
-434 RLELR
+434 SLEIK
-439 FGEKSPIYNIAFGVV
+439 FGEKNPIYNVAFGATV
-454 LLAGFVISMSYIINN
+454 LAGFVISVSYIINN

>member
-13 LPIVMA
+13 LPIVLT
-19 VYFLLLRRNALLK
+19 VYFILLRRNVLLK

-45 FGEGSFVLLM
+45 FGEGSFILLM
-55 LGLILLDYVLALLL
+55 LGEILLDYLLALFLN
-69 SRSHR
+69 RSQKR
-74 LWARR
+74 WARR
-79 TLLCIAIIS
+79 TLLSIAIIS

-102 CVDILKLPPDS
+102 CVDILHLPPDA
-113 VGFATDIHLPLG
+113 VGIAADIHLPLG

-139 VYMAKVPATDSFLN
+139 VYMGKVDATDSFLN

-175 ADAVNNRKETMDDFS
+175 ADAINNRKESIDGFS
-190 SGVVRFLIGLC
+190 SGVVRFLIGLS

-216 AWQLIIG
+216 AWKLIIG

-255 IGLGKMFGFDFPENF
+255 IGLGKIFGFDFPENF
-270 DHPYIATSLTEFW
+270 KHPYIATSLTEFW

-308 VARTYINLII
+308 EARTYINLMI

-339 YGILLIIEKAV
+339 YGILLMIEKVICAHK
-350 SQRTARTGALSR
+350 AIR
-362 KQGMAGHIY
+362 KQSLIQRIAGHFY
-371 TMLVVIIAWV
+371 TMIVVTLAWL
-381 IFRSDSIHD
+381 IFRSDSIND
-390 AIIYI
+390 ALIYI
-395 LGMFGRGSSK
+395 LGMFGRGSGK
-405 LIDKVF
+405 LVDRVF

-419 CFYLPAIAGCFPILE
+419 CFYIPAMIGCMPILE
-434 RLELR
+434 SLELK
-439 FGEKSPIYNIAFGVV
+439 FGEKNPIYNVAFGATV
-454 LLAGFVISMSYIINN
+454 LAGFVISVSYIINN